1 MFSSCASSHS
11 SPSVT
16 GTVPAA
22 ISSGTSVAVSVPNT
36 TSSTMTAIGIAIIS
50 PRCRSSSKTGCRS
63 RLIATCP
70 LT

>member
-1 MFSSCASSHS
+1 M
-11 SPSVT
+11 T

-36 TSSTMTAIGIAIIS
+36 TSSTRMAIGIAIAS
-50 PRCRSSSKTGCRS
+50 PRCRSASKTGCRS
-63 RLIATCP
+63 WLIATWP